1 MMTALVQNGATRAA
15 PVETLDEG
23 DELAPAKPT
32 LQVTDE
38 EVTDAQQHSKLVQR
52 RRQDG
57 EYRGMKTKRVYG
69 LATIKTQHGRRVM
82 LPPVLWA
89 AIFKEMHGSV
99 WAGHLRGPHT
109 YGRVAQLYWWPRVQY
124 EVNRWVRGCQ
134 ECGSRKA
141 DRAR

>member
-1 MMTALVQNGATRAA
+1 MSEVAAEVMTAPVQTGVTRAV

-23 DELAPAKPT
+23 NELTPAEPT

-38 EVTDAQQHSKLVQR
+38 EVMDAQQHSKLVQR
-52 RRQDG
+52 LLQDG
-57 EYRGMKTKRVYG
+57 EYRGMKTERVYG
-69 LATIKTQHGRRVM
+69 LATIETQHGRRVM

-109 YGRVAQLYWWPRVQY
+109 YGRVAQLYWWSRLQR
-124 EVNRWVRGCQ
+124 EVNL
-134 ECGSRKA
+134 
-141 DRAR
+141 